1 MNIIYFIYIY
11 HIAYVLLY
19 NFLSSLVSR
28 RSSKFLLS
36 REWKLC
42 RETGTKVDVVT
53 RHQYGI
59 PGPGFHIISLGNQ
72 WWRPEMS
79 AVFFGLRVI
88 LIFFFSNMSRMKR
101 IRWLTNVMWS
111 YRGWRKKVKS
121 YLRIWRMKERPMTR
135 SGQYHGNP
143 LHKYHSW
150 GRGGGV
156 LDKVLYLLSP
166 LQGPTPHPFIHHFW
180 QKRRPLSYTFHWQMV
195 LLSCTYFEFMQQED
209 RAEAKR
215 TAKRWCWTNVKGLLL
230 PCFVVNFT

>member
-1 MNIIYFIYIY
+1 MKI
-11 HIAYVLLY
+11 
-19 NFLSSLVSR
+19 VSR
-28 RSSKFLLS
+28 NWDESGCSNTSSVWNSWARFS
-36 REWKLC
+36 
-42 RETGTKVDVVT
+42 
-53 RHQYGI
+53 
-59 PGPGFHIISLGNQ
+59 HIISLGNQ

-150 GRGGGV
+150 GRGGGGTRQSFILVISSPRSNPSPFYTPFLTEKGTPFVHLPLTNGTPFMHLFWVYATGGQSWSQEDGKTLV
-156 LDKVLYLLSP
+156 LDK
-166 LQGPTPHPFIHHFW
+166 
-180 QKRRPLSYTFHWQMV
+180 R
-195 LLSCTYFEFMQQED
+195 E
-209 RAEAKR
+209 RAIASVFCRELHL
-215 TAKRWCWTNVKGLLL
+215 TSLCSSFFQT
-230 PCFVVNFT
+230 

>member
-1 MNIIYFIYIY
+1 MF
-11 HIAYVLLY
+11 LLY

-42 RETGTKVDVVT
+42 RETETKVDVVT

-150 GRGGGV
+150 GRGGGGTRQSFILVISSPRSNPSPFYTPFLTEKGTPFVHLPLTNGTPFMHPFWVYATGGQSWSQEDGKTLV
-156 LDKVLYLLSP
+156 LDK
-166 LQGPTPHPFIHHFW
+166 
-180 QKRRPLSYTFHWQMV
+180 R
-195 LLSCTYFEFMQQED
+195 E
-209 RAEAKR
+209 RAIASVFCRELHL
-215 TAKRWCWTNVKGLLL
+215 TSLCSGFFQT
-230 PCFVVNFT
+230 

>member
-1 MNIIYFIYIY
+1 MKI
-11 HIAYVLLY
+11 
-19 NFLSSLVSR
+19 VSR
-28 RSSKFLLS
+28 NWDESGCSNTSSVWNSWARFSHHFAGKPVVAS
-36 REWKLC
+36 RNVGC
-42 RETGTKVDVVT
+42 FFRTKS
-53 RHQYGI
+53 Y
-59 PGPGFHIISLGNQ
+59 SN
-72 WWRPEMS
+72 
-79 AVFFGLRVI
+79 
-88 LIFFFSNMSRMKR
+88 FFFSNMSRMKR

-156 LDKVLYLLSP
+156 LDKVLYLLPP

-180 QKRRPLSYTFHWQMV
+180 QKRGPLSYTFHWQMV

>member
-1 MNIIYFIYIY
+1 MNIIYFIHIY

-59 PGPGFHIISLGNQ
+59 LRQ
-72 WWRPEMS
+72 
-79 AVFFGLRVI
+79 VFTHHFAGKPVVASRNVGCFFRTKSYSH
-88 LIFFFSNMSRMKR
+88 FFFSNMSRMKR

-135 SGQYHGNP
+135 SGQYHGNQ
-143 LHKYHSW
+143 LHKYHS
-150 GRGGGV
+150 
-156 LDKVLYLLSP
+156 
-166 LQGPTPHPFIHHFW
+166 
-180 QKRRPLSYTFHWQMV
+180 
-195 LLSCTYFEFMQQED
+195 
-209 RAEAKR
+209 
-215 TAKRWCWTNVKGLLL
+215 
-230 PCFVVNFT
+230 